1 MFTGIVTAIGSI
13 NSIESLGTEQQF
25 GQQFGQRMTVQ
36 IEADHTRQK
45 EHYLADVG
53 LGDSIA
59 INGACMTVT
68 AFDATAG
75 QQWFSFD
82 ISAESISKIAPFGV
96 GQRVN
101 LEKALAAHDR
111 LGGHILSGHVD
122 TTGTVRFFEQVGES
136 WELRVAVDRA
146 FAKFMAYKGS
156 VGINGTSLTI
166 NSVKDTDDDCTFS
179 INLIPHT
186 IEHTTLGDLQAGS
199 AVNVEVD
206 VIARYCE
213 RMLSLQTL

>member
-1 MFTGIVTAIGSI
+1 MFTGIVTAIGTIQSAQ
-13 NSIESLGTEQQF
+13 ELVQD
-25 GQQFGQRMTVQ
+25 GQDGQYGRYMEVAVPTG
-36 IEADHTRQK
+36 
-45 EHYLADVG
+45 YLADVNP
-53 LGDSIA
+53 GDSIA

-68 AFDATAG
+68 AFDAAAA
-75 QQWFSFD
+75 QPWFGFE
-82 ISAESISKIAPFGV
+82 ISAESLNTIAPFALK
-96 GQRVN
+96 QRVN

-122 TTGTVRFFEQVGES
+122 TTGTVQCFEPVGES

-156 VGINGTSLTI
+156 AGINGTSLTV
-166 NSVKDTDDDCTFS
+166 NAVEDTDTQCIFS

-186 IEHTTLGDLQAGS
+186 VENTTLGDLRAGS
-199 AVNVEVD
+199 TVNVEVD

-213 RMLSLQTL
+213 RMLSLQSSESSEG